1 MSKYNVAWTKLD
13 PGREGWWSPPQWRGV
28 LEIASK
34 YDGQDVYS
42 PTSPIYNDLNQAFP
56 NDTWLGRGASFH
68 PVFRDYLHPWKYTKT
83 LEVDNHIL
91 RLTQLAKNLLT
102 GSVSEI
108 DIFLQMFREY
118 EESGEKPFR
127 ILAAAFLDAKRPL
140 SLSEIFLG
148 IMQGFRPGVDNLE
161 EALQEA
167 DSVPATSIDTNDKRR
182 LKFMLGL
189 LERIGALVHW
199 DESWAAWNKALLQR
213 IASASTPTLSTSG
226 TLNIGQLPENAASDM
241 ALAKLRYNLELIRRY
256 AAALLA
262 KRFVIFTGLT
272 GSGKT
277 KLAQAFAKWIAP
289 SKQQYEIV
297 AVGANW
303 TSKEHILGYPDALNP
318 AKYER
323 AQALDVILRAEKEP
337 NVPFFLILDEM
348 NLSHVERYFA
358 DLLSALETGEKL
370 PLYSEEEAREGV
382 PPYLERLP
390 SNLFIVGTVN
400 VDETTYMF
408 SPKVLDRANVIE
420 FRVEFDEMT
429 SFLDDPQTAD
439 LEMLSRL
446 GAEFSEAFV
455 SEAKSEAVL
464 EYADKQ
470 QLERELLL
478 LFEVLKECG
487 AEFGFRTAHEITRF
501 VCFHKKLTSSG
512 WEFKAAMDAQILQKL
527 LPRLQGSRK
536 KLEPVL
542 RTLRIF
548 CYQEHHYSSAGEIVT
563 SEGENLREEIKKSIQ
578 LPPENDP
585 LDLPVENAYYPLSY
599 KKIIRMLKSLEQGF
613 TSFAEA

>member
-1 MSKYNVAWTKLD
+1 MSKYNIAWTKLD

-127 ILAAAFLDAKRPL
+127 VLAAAFLDAKRPL

-167 DSVPATSIDTNDKRR
+167 DSEPATSIDTNDKRR

-213 IASASTPTLSTSG
+213 IASASTPTISATG
-226 TLNIGQLPENAASDM
+226 TLDIGQLPENAAQDM
-241 ALAKLRYNLELIRRY
+241 ALAKLHYDLELIRRY

-262 KRFVIFTGLT
+262 KRFVIFTGLS

-277 KLAQAFAKWIAP
+277 KLAQAFARWIAP

-297 AVGANW
+297 AVGADW
-303 TSKEHILGYPDALNP
+303 TSREHILGYADALDP
-318 AKYER
+318 TKYAR
-323 AQALDVILRAEKEP
+323 TQALDVILRAEQEP
-337 NVPFFLILDEM
+337 DIPFFLILDEM

-370 PLYSEEEAREGV
+370 LLYSGEGPRDGV
-382 PPYLERLP
+382 PSHLEKLP
-390 SNLFIVGTVN
+390 SNIFIVGTVN

-408 SPKVLDRANVIE
+408 SPKVLDRANTIE
-420 FRVEFDEMT
+420 FRVELDEMR
-429 SFLDDPQTAD
+429 SFLDDPQTTD
-439 LEMLSRL
+439 LEMLSHL
-446 GAEFSEAFV
+446 GAALSEVFV
-455 SEAKSEAVL
+455 IEAKSEAAL
-464 EYADKQ
+464 EDTDKQ
-470 QLERELLL
+470 LLERELLL
-478 LFEVLKECG
+478 FFDTLKECG
-487 AEFGFRTAHEITRF
+487 AEFGFRTVREISRF
-501 VCFHKKLTSSG
+501 VYFHKKLTLRG
-512 WEFKAAMDAQILQKL
+512 WEFKSAMDAQILQKL

-536 KLEPVL
+536 KLEPIL
-542 RTLRIF
+542 WGLATL
-548 CYQEHHYSSAGEIVT
+548 CYQEHHDSSAGEIVT
-563 SEGENLREEIKKSIQ
+563 SDGKNLREEIKKSIQ
-578 LPPENDP
+578 LLPESDP
-585 LDLPVENAYYPLSY
+585 LGLPAENAYYPLSY
-599 KKIIRMLKSLEQGF
+599 RKIIRMLKSLEQGF